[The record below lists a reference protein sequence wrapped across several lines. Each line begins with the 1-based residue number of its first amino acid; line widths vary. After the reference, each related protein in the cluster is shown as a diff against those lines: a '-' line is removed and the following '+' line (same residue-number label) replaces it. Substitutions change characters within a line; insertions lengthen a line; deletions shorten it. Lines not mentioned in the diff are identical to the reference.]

1 MKAKQSLFR
10 RWKKR
15 SSNYLIR
22 VLGPG
27 LFRLLAWTW
36 KIRYVNRD
44 EIESRASKDAGPVI
58 SFWHQHIPA
67 GIGTH
72 IGYPA
77 RVVVSLHRD
86 GEMISHIATRLGF
99 KTVRG
104 STSKGGSKV
113 VREVLDGSF
122 GLDALCI
129 TPDGPRG
136 PRFSVA
142 PGVAFLA
149 AQTKRVVVLT
159 GFAASKYWQAK
170 SWDRMII
177 PKPFSKVVVVYSDQ
191 LGAPP
196 DAVSNAG
203 PEQEQFL
210 KNLRAG
216 MDECEARA
224 KQEIRD
230 WSTQ

>member
-1 MKAKQSLFR
+1 MKAKQSLLR

-15 SSNYLIR
+15 SSNYLTR
-22 VLGPG
+22 AVGPG
-27 LFRLLAWTW
+27 LFRMLAWSW
-36 KIRYVNRD
+36 KIRYVNRA
-44 EIESRASKDAGPVI
+44 EVEARGSKEFGPVI

-67 GIGTH
+67 GIGAH

-86 GEMISHIATRLGF
+86 GEMISHIATRLGY

-113 VREVLDGSF
+113 VREILDGSF
-122 GLDALCI
+122 GLDALCF

-136 PRFSVA
+136 PCYSVA
-142 PGVAFLA
+142 PGVAFIA
-149 AQTKRVVVLT
+149 AQTRRKVVLT
-159 GFAASKYWQAK
+159 GFAASNYWQAK

-177 PKPFSKVVVVYSDQ
+177 PKPFSKVVVTYSDD
-191 LGAPP
+191 LGVPSEE
-196 DAVSNAG
+196 VSNAG
-203 PEQEQFL
+203 PEQEQFR
-210 KNLRAG
+210 KDLRAG

-224 KQEIRD
+224 KQEIQD
-230 WSTQ
+230 WLAE